1 MRHGR
6 VRVESFADL
15 MLLLFLT
22 ATATVHCCFV
32 IATATVTVIVVGFAI
47 FRLTAT
53 VMQRSS
59 LAIEK
64 TCIIQC
70 NYRQVANTFSLKL

>member
-1 MRHGR
+1 MSPRWVLRHGR
-6 VRVESFADL
+6 VRVQSFVGL

-32 IATATVTVIVVGFAI
+32 IATATVTVIVVCVAI
-47 FRLTAT
+47 FRVTAT

-59 LAIEK
+59 LAIE
-64 TCIIQC
+64 
-70 NYRQVANTFSLKL
+70 